1 MFCPLPLDFIV
12 RGFYI
17 VFIDKAALT
26 ITLRPHQERII
37 DRLQNYNKGQVI
49 VPTGGGKTLT
59 MIMDAK
65 SSMDRCNSGVT
76 TVVVAPR
83 ILLAEQLCS
92 EFMEVI
98 DPNNSDPYLHVMHVH
113 SGETH
118 YVSTTKADKIHL
130 YANCART
137 MGENV
142 IIFTSYNSLQR
153 IVDADIEVNTIY
165 FDEAH
170 NSVKR
175 NFFPA
180 TEYFAENADRCY
192 FYTAT
197 PKHSLTPKKPGMNW
211 SVYGQVLAN
220 IPAPELVEGGY
231 ILPPKVV
238 VKQLPLIKGRKVMYA
253 DDCDNLLE
261 TLDNCKSVNVVDGLV
276 DGSSN
281 LSKVLICA
289 RTTKQIVNLLTHS
302 DFCSELYQRGYS
314 WMTITSKTGAIIDG
328 KKVDREKFFETL
340 NTWGKDPEKKFVVI
354 HHSILSEGINVSGL
368 EAVIFMR
375 NMDYIGISQSI
386 GRVIRL
392 GSTEK
397 TFGLVCIPTYDTVGI
412 STARKVQAVVDVV
425 FNQGQPAISEIRR

>member
-1 MFCPLPLDFIV
+1 
-12 RGFYI
+12 
-17 VFIDKAALT
+17 LT
-26 ITLRPHQERII
+26 ITLRPHQDRILERM
-37 DRLQNYNKGQVI
+37 LAYNKGQII

-59 MIMDAK
+59 MIVDTQRRH
-65 SSMDRCNSGVT
+65 DVINNGTT

-92 EFMEVI
+92 EFLEVVDTFNTHI
-98 DPNNSDPYLHVMHVH
+98 MHVH
-113 SGETH
+113 SGETQH
-118 YVSTTKADKIHL
+118 FSTTKADKIHIF
-130 YANCART
+130 ANVART
-137 MGENV
+137 AGENV
-142 IIFTSYNSLQR
+142 IIFTTYHSLHR
-153 IVDADIEVNTIY
+153 VMEADIEVNTIY

-170 NSVKR
+170 NSVQR

-180 TEYFAENADRCY
+180 TEFFANDADRCY

-197 PKHSLTPKKPGMNW
+197 PKHSLTITKPGMNDGA
-211 SVYGQVLAN
+211 VYGQVLVN
-220 IPAPELVEGGY
+220 VPAPELVEQGY

-238 VKQLPLIKGRKVMYA
+238 VKQLPMINGRKVMYA

-261 TLDNCKSVNVVDGLV
+261 TIDDNNIDKT
-276 DGSSN
+276 
-281 LSKVLICA
+281 LICA
-289 RTTKQIVNLLTHS
+289 RTTKQIINLLTHS
-302 DFCSELYQRGYS
+302 DFCAELYQRGYS

-328 KKVDREKFFETL
+328 KKVDREKFFDTL

-392 GSTEK
+392 GDKTK
-397 TFGLVCIPTYDTVGI
+397 TFGLVCIPTYDAVGI
-412 STARKVQAVVDVV
+412 GTAKKVQAVVDVV

>member
-1 MFCPLPLDFIV
+1 MLYTI
-12 RGFYI
+12 
-17 VFIDKAALT
+17 FIDGTALT
-26 ITLRPHQERII
+26 ITLRPHQDRIL
-37 DRLQNYNKGQVI
+37 DRMLAYNKGQVI

-59 MIMDAK
+59 MIVDTQRRHNAI
-65 SSMDRCNSGVT
+65 NNGTT

-92 EFMEVI
+92 EFLEVVDTANTHI
-98 DPNNSDPYLHVMHVH
+98 MHVH

-118 YVSTTKADKIHL
+118 HFSSTKSDSIHMF
-130 YANCART
+130 ASTART
-137 MGENV
+137 AGENV
-142 IIFTSYNSLQR
+142 IIFTTYHSLHR
-153 IVDADIEVNTIY
+153 VMDADIEVNTIY

-170 NSVKR
+170 NSVQR

-180 TEYFAENADRCY
+180 TEFFANDADRCY

-197 PKHSLTPKKPGMNW
+197 PKHSLTISKPGMNDAA
-211 SVYGQVLAN
+211 VYGQVLIN
-220 IPAPELVEGGY
+220 VPAPELVEQGY

-253 DDCDNLLE
+253 DDCDNLIE
-261 TLDNCKSVNVVDGLV
+261 TIDDNNIDKT
-276 DGSSN
+276 
-281 LSKVLICA
+281 LICA
-289 RTTKQIVNLLTHS
+289 RTTKQIINLLTYS
-302 DFCSELYQRGYS
+302 DFCAELAQRGYS

-328 KKVDREKFFETL
+328 KKVDREKFFDTL

-425 FNQGQPAISEIRR
+425 FNKGEPAISEIRR

>member
-1 MFCPLPLDFIV
+1 M
-12 RGFYI
+12 
-17 VFIDKAALT
+17 T

-59 MIMDAK
+59 MIMDAQ
-65 SSMDRCNSGVT
+65 SSMDRCSNGVT

-98 DPNNSDPYLHVMHVH
+98 DPDNSDPYLHVMHVH

-118 YVSTTKADKIHL
+118 HVSTTKAEKIHL
-130 YANCART
+130 YASCART

-142 IIFTSYNSLQR
+142 IIFTTYNSLHR
-153 IVDADIEVNTIY
+153 IMEADIEVNNIY

-180 TEYFAENADRCY
+180 TEFFAENADRCY

-211 SVYGQVLAN
+211 SVYGQILAN

-238 VKQLPLIKGRKVMYA
+238 VKKLDLIKGRKVMYA
-253 DDCDNLLE
+253 EDCDNLLE
-261 TLDNCKSVNVVDGLV
+261 TIDDNNIDKT
-276 DGSSN
+276 
-281 LSKVLICA
+281 LICA
-289 RTTKQIVNLLTHS
+289 RTTKQIMGLLSQS
-302 DFCSELYQRGYS
+302 DFCMQLAERGYS

-328 KKVDREKFFETL
+328 KKVNREEFFNTL
-340 NTWGKDPEKKFVVI
+340 NAWGKDGTKKFVVI

-392 GSTEK
+392 GSSEK

-412 STARKVQAVVDVV
+412 STAKKVQAVVDVV
-425 FNQGQPAISEIRR
+425 FNQGLPAVSEIRR

>member
-1 MFCPLPLDFIV
+1 M
-12 RGFYI
+12 
-17 VFIDKAALT
+17 

-37 DRLQNYNKGQVI
+37 KRLSYYNKGQVI

-76 TVVVAPR
+76 IVVVAPR

-98 DPNNSDPYLHVMHVH
+98 DPNNSDPYLHVMNVH

-118 YVSTTKADKIHL
+118 YTSTTKAEKIHL

-142 IIFTSYNSLQR
+142 IIFTTYNSLHR
-153 IVDADIEVNTIY
+153 IMEADIEVNNIY

-170 NSVKR
+170 NSVKK

-197 PKHSLTPKKPGMNW
+197 PKHSLTLKKPGMNW
-211 SVYGQVLAN
+211 GFVYGQVLAN

-253 DDCDNLLE
+253 EDADNLLE
-261 TLDNCKSVNVVDGLV
+261 TIDDNNI
-276 DGSSN
+276 
-281 LSKVLICA
+281 SKTLICA
-289 RTTKQIVNLLTHS
+289 RTTKQIVGLLSQS
-302 DFCSELYQRGYS
+302 DFCAELYQRGYS
-314 WMTITSKTGAIIDG
+314 WMTITSKTGAIIDC
-328 KKVDREKFFETL
+328 KKVDRETFFNTL

-392 GSTEK
+392 GGSEK
-397 TFGLVCIPTYDTVGI
+397 TFGLVCIPTYDSVGI

>member
-1 MFCPLPLDFIV
+1 MS
-12 RGFYI
+12 
-17 VFIDKAALT
+17 K
-26 ITLRPHQERII
+26 ITLRPHQERIL
-37 DRLQNYNKGQVI
+37 DRMLAYNKGQVI

-59 MIMDAK
+59 MIVDTQRRH
-65 SSMDRCNSGVT
+65 DVINNGTT

-98 DPNNSDPYLHVMHVH
+98 DPNNSDPYLHVLHVH

-118 YVSTTKADKIHL
+118 YTSTTNAEKINV
-130 YANCART
+130 YANCARN
-137 MGENV
+137 MGENC
-142 IIFTSYNSLQR
+142 IIFTTYHSLHR
-153 IVDADIEVNTIY
+153 IVEADIEVNTIY

-170 NSVKR
+170 NSVQR

-180 TEYFAENADRCY
+180 TEHFSEVSERCY

-197 PKHSLTPKKPGMNW
+197 PKHSLTVNKPGMNW
-211 SVYGQVLAN
+211 GDVYGQVICN
-220 IPAPELVEGGY
+220 VPAPDLVDQGY

-253 DDCDNLLE
+253 EDSDNLIE
-261 TLDNCKSVNVVDGLV
+261 TIDDNNIDKT
-276 DGSSN
+276 
-281 LSKVLICA
+281 LICA
-289 RTTKQIVNLLTHS
+289 RSTKQIMGLLSQS
-302 DFCSELYQRGYS
+302 DFVMQLQSRGYS
-314 WMTITSKTGAIIDG
+314 WMMITSKTGAIIDG
-328 KKVDREKFFETL
+328 QKVDREKFFDTL

-392 GSTEK
+392 GGTEK
-397 TFGLVCIPTYDTVGI
+397 TFGLVCIPTYDPVGI

>member
-1 MFCPLPLDFIV
+1 ML
-12 RGFYI
+12 YT
-17 VFIDKAALT
+17 IDINRT
-26 ITLRPHQERII
+26 HMITLRPHQERII
-37 DRLQNYNKGQVI
+37 KRLSFYNKGQVI

-65 SSMDRCNSGVT
+65 SSMDRCNTGVT

-92 EFMEVI
+92 EFMDVI

-118 YVSTTKADKIHL
+118 YTSTTKAEKIHL

-142 IIFTSYNSLQR
+142 IIFTTYHSLHR
-153 IVDADIEVNTIY
+153 VVDADIEVNTIY

-170 NSVKR
+170 NSVQR
-175 NFFPA
+175 HFFPA
-180 TEYFAENADRCY
+180 TEFFAENADRCY

-253 DDCDNLLE
+253 EDADNLLE
-261 TLDNCKSVNVVDGLV
+261 TIDDNNIDKT
-276 DGSSN
+276 
-281 LSKVLICA
+281 LICA
-289 RTTKQIVNLLTHS
+289 RTTKQIVGLISQS
-302 DFCSELYQRGYS
+302 DFCVQLYRRGYS

-328 KKVDREKFFETL
+328 KKVDREEFFNTL
-340 NTWGKDPEKKFVVI
+340 NTWGKDPSKKFVCI
-354 HHSILSEGINVSGL
+354 HHSILSEGINVKGL

-392 GSTEK
+392 GAESK
-397 TFGLVCIPTYDTVGI
+397 TFGLVCVPTYDSVGI